1 METLFKC
8 IFSMFTIV
16 FGARVEAARGAKELV
31 GNGNGNRLL
40 PSSNLLVQQQGQFLT
55 TGTDSQNL
63 FIPNSA
69 GDRIN

>member
-1 METLFKC
+1 M
-8 IFSMFTIV
+8 FSIV

-31 GNGNGNRLL
+31 GNGNLLL

>member
-8 IFSMFTIV
+8 IFSMFSIV

-31 GNGNGNRLL
+31 GNGNLLL